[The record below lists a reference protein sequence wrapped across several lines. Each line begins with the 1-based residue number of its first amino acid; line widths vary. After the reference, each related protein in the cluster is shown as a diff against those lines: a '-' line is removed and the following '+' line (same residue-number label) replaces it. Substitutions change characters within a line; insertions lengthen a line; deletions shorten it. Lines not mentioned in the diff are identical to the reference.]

1 MKREHQEQNLPGE
14 ELVEQGLS
22 DLTRDR
28 LTEASLLLL
37 IAGPRLRSLGI
48 PIKELPCPQPYEH
61 ELYSRLEDRLGTAAH
76 SYYNSLL
83 RRIVSYAHALE
94 HLQADR

>member
-1 MKREHQEQNLPGE
+1 MKPEDHEKTFPGE
-14 ELVEQGLS
+14 ELIEEGLS
-22 DLTRDR
+22 DLAQDR

-37 IAGPRLRSLGI
+37 IAGPRLRSLGV

-61 ELYSRLEDRLGTAAH
+61 ELYSRLEDRLGSAAH

-83 RRIVSYAHALE
+83 RRIVSYTHALE
-94 HLQADR
+94 HLQAER